1 VLDKLT
7 VILVGYSGHA
17 YVVGDSALER
27 GWLLEGYLEQAAK
40 ETGPFGLNH
49 LGYERDILDFHGKQL
64 LLGIGDNA
72 LRQRVFEHIVL
83 KGGQFPAL
91 VDLHASVSKFAKI
104 GNGTFV
110 ARGAHVNAL
119 STIGKGCILN
129 TGSSIDHECLL
140 GDFIHIA
147 PNAVLCG
154 NVEVGHG
161 AFIGANAVVKEGVKI
176 GNNAI
181 IGAGSVVLKDVESG
195 QKLVGNPAKK
205 ILKK

>member
-1 VLDKLT
+1 MLDKLT

-27 GWLLEGYLEQAAK
+27 GWLLEGYLEQASK
-40 ETGPFGLNH
+40 DNGPFGLNH

-72 LRQRVFEHIVL
+72 LRQRVFEHIDL
-83 KGGQFPAL
+83 KGGQFPVL
-91 VDLHASVSKFAKI
+91 VDLDASVSKFAKI

-129 TGSSIDHECLL
+129 TGSSIDHECVL
-140 GDFIHIA
+140 GDFVHVA

-154 NVEVGHG
+154 NVEVGRG
-161 AFIGANAVVKEGVKI
+161 SFIGANSVIKEGVKI
-176 GNNAI
+176 GENTI
-181 IGAGSVVLKDVESG
+181 IGAGSVVLKDIDSG
-195 QKLVGNPAKK
+195 QKWAGNPSKQIFKK
-205 ILKK
+205 

>member
-1 VLDKLT
+1 MLDKLT

-27 GWLLEGYLEQAAK
+27 GWLLEGYLEQASK
-40 ETGPFGLNH
+40 DNGPFGLNY

-72 LRQRVFEHIVL
+72 LRQRVFEHIDL

-91 VDLHASVSKFAKI
+91 VDLDASVSKFAKI
-104 GNGTFV
+104 ENGTFV

-119 STIGKGCILN
+119 STVGKGCILN
-129 TGSSIDHECLL
+129 TGCSIDHECVL
-140 GDFIHIA
+140 GDFVHVA

-154 NVEVGHG
+154 NVEVGRG
-161 AFIGANAVVKEGVKI
+161 SFIGANSVIKEGVKI
-176 GNNAI
+176 GENTI
-181 IGAGSVVLKDVESG
+181 IGAGSVVLKDIDSG
-195 QKLVGNPAKK
+195 QKWAGNPSKQIFKK
-205 ILKK
+205 